1 MLNLLYWTGDDATDA
16 GAAIII
22 KFRVYFIPPHVGFTG
37 DYISSAAGLVNVN
50 FLYSRQK
57 NSIKHHTS
65 VLTVTVE
72 ASIWVS

>member
-37 DYISSAAGLVNVN
+37 DYISSAAS
-50 FLYSRQK
+50 FK
-57 NSIKHHTS
+57 FSIQHHTS
-65 VLTVTVE
+65 VLAVTVE
-72 ASIWVS
+72 ASTWIS